1 MPSVLAS
8 AAPWA
13 SLLVLLVAQP
23 PEHSAGRR
31 CCRCPPSWRDTP
43 SCAHTPSW
51 TALGRLPAGAGSSGV
66 AHGRRRCLWS
76 SCMDRTKACNVDSRY
91 TLRLAQW
98 CTLGAL
104 SWSRVA
110 CGAWWRARASWRVG
124 RRTCVEGR
132 CAAVCRRWHRVHRSD
147 PFAGAHAG
155 AQPLLPR
162 MTRRAAQR
170 RAPRTS
176 HAWRA
181 APGVRCGADACTAS
195 PSMHCGDA
203 WRSRKFKICTAIY
216 PLPGHAARAWTP
228 KAAYA
233 WLCGCGWTVRLPI
246 WYVQVFVA

>member
-1 MPSVLAS
+1 M
-8 AAPWA
+8 
-13 SLLVLLVAQP
+13 
-23 PEHSAGRR
+23 
-31 CCRCPPSWRDTP
+31 
-43 SCAHTPSW
+43 
-51 TALGRLPAGAGSSGV
+51 

-98 CTLGAL
+98 CTRGAL

-110 CGAWWRARASWRVG
+110 CGAWWRARASWQVG

-132 CAAVCRRWHRVHRSD
+132 CAATCRRWHCVHCPD

-162 MTRRAAQR
+162 MTRRAARR

-176 HAWRA
+176 HTWRATCAQAPQARAA

-233 WLCGCGWTVRLPI
+233 WLCGCG
-246 WYVQVFVA
+246 